1 MSCLSFDLVHII
13 LIWFI
18 SYAHTVYFAHI
29 ICHLSNT
36 IIISLFSAQCSI
48 PMRNEY
54 SDRIK
59 VKIWGD
65 KVQTIEA
72 LGKLNS
78 HVHVI

>member
-1 MSCLSFDLVHII
+1 MFNMSS
-13 LIWFI
+13 
-18 SYAHTVYFAHI
+18 
-29 ICHLSNT
+29 LSNT
-36 IIISLFSAQCSI
+36 IHTQLLFLCYSI